1 MRWSRLDGAVVAGS
15 ATRAAMRR
23 GEVGGREVAPET
35 GAVVAARWRGGCGL
49 GDVRR
54 DAAGV
59 GVSGRELAS
68 EWIGEMSRGERD

>member
-1 MRWSRLDGAVVAGS
+1 MKPETSAVAAGS

-49 GDVRR
+49 GDARR

-59 GVSGRELAS
+59 G
-68 EWIGEMSRGERD
+68 GERARAGE